1 MSAFSSLSEFWQ
13 TMLPFIMLVEI
24 VLEIGL
30 FMYQLLR
37 SNKPVRSLLSLAV
50 MAVMIPLL
58 FSVSRA
64 DPDNIGDAFLLGAPW
79 LIFAAAIFLAAVHFA
94 IALPR
99 EYRRKKNELSPFS
112 IKEATDKLPMGICFA
127 DPNGRIILCN
137 NRMRRLSFALCGHE
151 LQIKSDMENALSVPD
166 RSVTV
171 KDDCYILPDKTVWQF
186 RTQTITVESDD
197 RWQQITAHNV
207 TELYN
212 GYQKQEEINE
222 ELAEVNRK
230 LRKMYARMEDDVKEK
245 ESLDLKVY
253 IHDTIGRSLLTIRD
267 IIDSGED
274 TERKLETLQNAIGM
288 LASNRVTSVSTMD
301 EVKRTAQQLGVAVKI
316 DGYLPRDTAA
326 EELTAK
332 QLGVAVEVEGYLP
345 RDTAAE
351 ELTVAAAKEC
361 VTNCIKHA
369 DGNEVYI
376 RIAQRGERYDV
387 TITNNGKIPTE
398 PIKEGSGLSTL
409 RRSIESSGG
418 EMHISHNPRFALLI
432 TIPAKE
438 NEL

>member
-13 TMLPFIMLVEI
+13 TMLPLIMLVEI

-50 MAVMIPLL
+50 MAVMIQLL
-58 FSVSRA
+58 FSVSQA
-64 DPDNIGDAFLLGAPW
+64 DPDNIGDAFLLGTPW

-94 IALPR
+94 VALPR

-151 LQIKSDMENALSVPD
+151 LQIKSDMENALSGPD

-186 RTQTITVESDD
+186 RTQNITVDSDD

-212 GYQKQEEINE
+212 GYQKQEEINK

-274 TERKLETLQNAIGM
+274 TERKLEALQNAIGM

-301 EVKRTAQQLGVAVKI
+301 EVKRTARQLGVAVKI

-326 EELTAK
+326 E
-332 QLGVAVEVEGYLP
+332 
-345 RDTAAE
+345 
-351 ELTVAAAKEC
+351 
-361 VTNCIKHA
+361 
-369 DGNEVYI
+369 
-376 RIAQRGERYDV
+376 
-387 TITNNGKIPTE
+387 
-398 PIKEGSGLSTL
+398 
-409 RRSIESSGG
+409 
-418 EMHISHNPRFALLI
+418 
-432 TIPAKE
+432 
-438 NEL
+438 

>member
-1 MSAFSSLSEFWQ
+1 
-13 TMLPFIMLVEI
+13 
-24 VLEIGL
+24 
-30 FMYQLLR
+30 
-37 SNKPVRSLLSLAV
+37 
-50 MAVMIPLL
+50 
-58 FSVSRA
+58 
-64 DPDNIGDAFLLGAPW
+64 
-79 LIFAAAIFLAAVHFA
+79 
-94 IALPR
+94 
-99 EYRRKKNELSPFS
+99 
-112 IKEATDKLPMGICFA
+112 
-127 DPNGRIILCN
+127 
-137 NRMRRLSFALCGHE
+137 MRRLSFALCGHE

-171 KDDCYILPDKTVWQF
+171 KDDCYILPDETVWQF
-186 RTQTITVESDD
+186 RTQNITVDSDD
-197 RWQQITAHNV
+197 HWQQITAHNV

-274 TERKLETLQNAIGM
+274 TERKLEALQNAIGM

-316 DGYLPRDTAA
+316 D
-326 EELTAK
+326 
-332 QLGVAVEVEGYLP
+332 GYLP

-438 NEL
+438 ISL

>member
-1 MSAFSSLSEFWQ
+1 MSAFSSISEFWQ

-58 FSVSRA
+58 FSVSQA
-64 DPDNIGDAFLLGAPW
+64 DPDNIGDAFLLDAPW
-79 LIFAAAIFLAAVHFA
+79 LIFATAIFLAAVHFA

-127 DPNGRIILCN
+127 DPNGRIILSN

-151 LQIKSDMENALSVPD
+151 LQIKSDMENALSAPD

-186 RTQTITVESDD
+186 RTQNITVDSDD

-212 GYQKQEEINE
+212 GYQKQEEINK

-230 LRKMYARMEDDVKEK
+230 LRNMYARMEDDVKEK

-301 EVKRTAQQLGVAVKI
+301 EVKRTARQLGVAVKI
-316 DGYLPRDTAA
+316 DGYLPRDT
-326 EELTAK
+326 
-332 QLGVAVEVEGYLP
+332 V
-345 RDTAAE
+345 AE

-418 EMHISHNPRFALLI
+418 EMHISHNPRFVLLI

-438 NEL
+438 ISL

>member
-1 MSAFSSLSEFWQ
+1 MGSVYDRTEKEYYHNKRHRCTCRDTVILLPNCGQGQLLPDAVCAYAGAADRHVIGKAEQSPFTMGGLTVHTMPIDGGYAVWTEDVSALRDIKEDSKLLADELADRNKILRYEYKREAKRRKHLTLLTDRDIKIAATELHRAFNESLQTLKLLGVRSSLY
-13 TMLPFIMLVEI
+13 VD
-24 VLEIGL
+24 
-30 FMYQLLR
+30 
-37 SNKPVRSLLSLAV
+37 SN
-50 MAVMIPLL
+50 
-58 FSVSRA
+58 
-64 DPDNIGDAFLLGAPW
+64 
-79 LIFAAAIFLAAVHFA
+79 
-94 IALPR
+94 
-99 EYRRKKNELSPFS
+99 
-112 IKEATDKLPMGICFA
+112 
-127 DPNGRIILCN
+127 
-137 NRMRRLSFALCGHE
+137 
-151 LQIKSDMENALSVPD
+151 
-166 RSVTV
+166 
-171 KDDCYILPDKTVWQF
+171 
-186 RTQTITVESDD
+186 D

-212 GYQKQEEINE
+212 SYQKQEEINE

-267 IIDSGED
+267 IIDSGEN
-274 TERKLETLQNAIGM
+274 TERKLEALQNAIGM

-301 EVKRTAQQLGVAVKI
+301 EVNRTARQLGVAVKI
-316 DGYLPRDTAA
+316 D
-326 EELTAK
+326 
-332 QLGVAVEVEGYLP
+332 GYLP

-369 DGNEVYI
+369 DGNEIYI

-387 TITNNGKIPTE
+387 TITNNGKIPKE

-432 TIPAKE
+432 TIPTKE
-438 NEL
+438 ISL

>member
-58 FSVSRA
+58 FSVSQA
-64 DPDNIGDAFLLGAPW
+64 DSDNIGDAFLLGAPW

-186 RTQTITVESDD
+186 RTQNITVDGDD

-212 GYQKQEEINE
+212 GYQKQEEINK

-253 IHDTIGRSLLTIRD
+253 IHDTIG
-267 IIDSGED
+267 E
-274 TERKLETLQNAIGM
+274 
-288 LASNRVTSVSTMD
+288 AS
-301 EVKRTAQQLGVAVKI
+301 
-316 DGYLPRDTAA
+316 
-326 EELTAK
+326 
-332 QLGVAVEVEGYLP
+332 
-345 RDTAAE
+345 
-351 ELTVAAAKEC
+351 
-361 VTNCIKHA
+361 
-369 DGNEVYI
+369 
-376 RIAQRGERYDV
+376 
-387 TITNNGKIPTE
+387 
-398 PIKEGSGLSTL
+398 
-409 RRSIESSGG
+409 
-418 EMHISHNPRFALLI
+418 
-432 TIPAKE
+432 
-438 NEL
+438 

>member
-1 MSAFSSLSEFWQ
+1 MSAFSSLPDLWQ
-13 TMLPFIMLVEI
+13 TMIPLALLAEAVFE
-24 VLEIGL
+24 LEL

-58 FSVSRA
+58 FSVSQA

-99 EYRRKKNELSPFS
+99 EYRRRKNELSPTS
-112 IKEATDKLPMGICFA
+112 IKEATDRLPMGICFA

-151 LQIKSDMENALSVPD
+151 LQIAEDLENALAHPDASVAL
-166 RSVTV
+166 
-171 KDDCYILPDKTVWQF
+171 KDGCCILPDGSVWQF
-186 RTQTITVESDD
+186 RTQNITVDGD
-197 RWQQITAHNV
+197 GRWQQMTAHNV

-212 GYQKQEEINE
+212 GNLRQAEINR
-222 ELAEVNRK
+222 ELREVNRK
-230 LRKMYARMEDDVKEK
+230 LQRMYERMADDIKEK

-274 TERKLETLQNAIGM
+274 TERKLESLQNAVGM
-288 LASNRVTSVSTMD
+288 LKSNRVTSPGTMD
-301 EVKRTAQQLGVAVKI
+301 EVKLTAQELGVSVK
-316 DGYLPRDTAA
+316 
-326 EELTAK
+326 
-332 QLGVAVEVEGYLP
+332 VEGYLP
-345 RDTAAE
+345 NDSLVCELAVSAAR
-351 ELTVAAAKEC
+351 EC

-369 DGNEVYI
+369 DGSEVYI

-387 TITNNGKIPTE
+387 TITNNGKIPAK
-398 PIKEGSGLSTL
+398 PIKEGSGLASL
-409 RRSIESSGG
+409 RRSIEAAGG
-418 EMHISHNPRFALLI
+418 EMHTAYKPRFALLI
-432 TIPAKE
+432 TLPSKE

>member
-1 MSAFSSLSEFWQ
+1 M
-13 TMLPFIMLVEI
+13 
-24 VLEIGL
+24 

-58 FSVSRA
+58 FSVSQA

-127 DPNGRIILCN
+127 DPNGRIILRN

-186 RTQTITVESDD
+186 RTQNITVDGDD

-212 GYQKQEEINE
+212 GCQKQEEINK
-222 ELAEVNRK
+222 ELAEVNRE

-274 TERKLETLQNAIGM
+274 TERKLEALQNAIGM

-301 EVKRTAQQLGVAVKI
+301 EVKKTARQLAEAVKEAALLHARPHIGDVVHVQPEQIAGKHGAGAKRPPAQTKI
-316 DGYLPRDTAA
+316 DRCH
-326 EELTAK
+326 
-332 QLGVAVEVEGYLP
+332 QQ
-345 RDTAAE
+345 
-351 ELTVAAAKEC
+351 AAARKRRQSQRPVFLLFQNDTLYHKNAATYMAPSARGLPQSGWGRE
-361 VTNCIKHA
+361 TGQHPKPRMLA
-369 DGNEVYI
+369 RLSPSALT
-376 RIAQRGERYDV
+376 RI
-387 TITNNGKIPTE
+387 P
-398 PIKEGSGLSTL
+398 LH
-409 RRSIESSGG
+409 
-418 EMHISHNPRFALLI
+418 MSHYLL
-432 TIPAKE
+432 THR
-438 NEL
+438 L

>member
-30 FMYQLLR
+30 FIYQLLR

-58 FSVSRA
+58 FSVSQA

-94 IALPR
+94 VALPR

-151 LQIKSDMENALSVPD
+151 LQIKSDVENALSVPD
-166 RSVTV
+166 RSV
-171 KDDCYILPDKTVWQF
+171 DG
-186 RTQTITVESDD
+186 DD

-212 GYQKQEEINE
+212 GYQKQEKINK

-274 TERKLETLQNAIGM
+274 TERKLEALQNAIGM

-301 EVKRTAQQLGVAVKI
+301 EVKRTARQLGVAVKI
-316 DGYLPRDTAA
+316 D
-326 EELTAK
+326 
-332 QLGVAVEVEGYLP
+332 GYLP

-438 NEL
+438 ISL

>member
-37 SNKPVRSLLSLAV
+37 SNKRVRSLLSLAV

-112 IKEATDKLPMGICFA
+112 IKEATDELPMGICFA

-212 GYQKQEEINE
+212 GYQKQEEINK

-267 IIDSGED
+267 IIGSGED
-274 TERKLETLQNAIGM
+274 TERKLEALQNAVGM
-288 LASNRVTSVSTMD
+288 LASNRVTSVGTMQ
-301 EVKRTAQQLGVAVKI
+301 EVQQ
-316 DGYLPRDTAA
+316 
-326 EELTAK
+326 TAK

-376 RIAQRGERYDV
+376 RSERAADF
-387 TITNNGKIPTE
+387 
-398 PIKEGSGLSTL
+398 
-409 RRSIESSGG
+409 
-418 EMHISHNPRFALLI
+418 PRFATALKATAARCIFPMSRALRFSSRFPKRRMSYDKHH
-432 TIPAKE
+432 TCRGRSVHPKA
-438 NEL
+438 LCRSSCRRRRVSSCRRFPRCL